1 MVRWLPSAIA
11 SQIACISLSFFFV
24 SCLIVL
30 PAPDFTTALSQSVDL
45 HSPSACT
52 DERAPY
58 TFVHKRDHHHPRGR
72 GHVPNSETALSRAQ
86 GESQGTVILS
96 PAPPLTPSPLRSRF
110 RASVFSS
117 AALSRCSPI
126 ALVKATE
133 STSRTPTSVFV
144 KMSALSERLV
154 MQLLRI
160 RNRELELETKQQELD
175 SKLRQEEDLRKELEV
190 EQEKLAKLRSVQ
202 ETLEKMNE
210 GLEAKYKAVKEDDEL
225 QRKQISEELKK
236 RIAEVD
242 EVSRELAEREQR
254 AQSRKELLLKQQEI
268 YDQHSNSGKEKFD
281 ELVAKRASEIEAL
294 TKKKDDN
301 IRRTPELRKQLET
314 ETEQLTAAK
323 AQQMEL
329 QAKVNEFLNRF
340 SIIQSQLNE
349 AKRVYESASTDKDRS
364 TRMLKALE
372 SDLEMLRR
380 RAATSK
386 AERDKELAKVTALTE
401 RMEAVRSQINTF
413 ENITKML
420 TMSDDGDAA
429 AGATQPRQ

>member
-1 MVRWLPSAIA
+1 
-11 SQIACISLSFFFV
+11 
-24 SCLIVL
+24 
-30 PAPDFTTALSQSVDL
+30 
-45 HSPSACT
+45 
-52 DERAPY
+52 
-58 TFVHKRDHHHPRGR
+58 
-72 GHVPNSETALSRAQ
+72 
-86 GESQGTVILS
+86 
-96 PAPPLTPSPLRSRF
+96 
-110 RASVFSS
+110 
-117 AALSRCSPI
+117 
-126 ALVKATE
+126 
-133 STSRTPTSVFV
+133 
-144 KMSALSERLV
+144 MSALSERLV

>member
-1 MVRWLPSAIA
+1 
-11 SQIACISLSFFFV
+11 
-24 SCLIVL
+24 
-30 PAPDFTTALSQSVDL
+30 
-45 HSPSACT
+45 
-52 DERAPY
+52 
-58 TFVHKRDHHHPRGR
+58 
-72 GHVPNSETALSRAQ
+72 
-86 GESQGTVILS
+86 
-96 PAPPLTPSPLRSRF
+96 
-110 RASVFSS
+110 
-117 AALSRCSPI
+117 
-126 ALVKATE
+126 
-133 STSRTPTSVFV
+133 
-144 KMSALSERLV
+144 MSALSERLV

-429 AGATQPRQ
+429 AGATEPRQ

>member
-1 MVRWLPSAIA
+1 
-11 SQIACISLSFFFV
+11 
-24 SCLIVL
+24 
-30 PAPDFTTALSQSVDL
+30 
-45 HSPSACT
+45 
-52 DERAPY
+52 
-58 TFVHKRDHHHPRGR
+58 
-72 GHVPNSETALSRAQ
+72 
-86 GESQGTVILS
+86 
-96 PAPPLTPSPLRSRF
+96 
-110 RASVFSS
+110 
-117 AALSRCSPI
+117 
-126 ALVKATE
+126 
-133 STSRTPTSVFV
+133 
-144 KMSALSERLV
+144 

-175 SKLRQEEDLRKELEV
+175 SKLKQEEDLRKELEV
-190 EQEKLAKLRSVQ
+190 EHEKLAKLRSVQ

-242 EVSRELAEREQR
+242 DVSRELAEREQR

-301 IRRTPELRKQLET
+301 IHRIPELRKQLVT

-323 AQQMEL
+323 ALQVEL

-340 SIIQSQLNE
+340 SVIQSQLND

-380 RAATSK
+380 RAVTSK

-401 RMEAVRSQINTF
+401 RTEAVRSQITTF
-413 ENITKML
+413 ENIAKML
-420 TMSDDGDAA
+420 TASQDGDAA
-429 AGATQPRQ
+429 SGATESRE

>member
-1 MVRWLPSAIA
+1 
-11 SQIACISLSFFFV
+11 
-24 SCLIVL
+24 
-30 PAPDFTTALSQSVDL
+30 
-45 HSPSACT
+45 
-52 DERAPY
+52 
-58 TFVHKRDHHHPRGR
+58 
-72 GHVPNSETALSRAQ
+72 
-86 GESQGTVILS
+86 
-96 PAPPLTPSPLRSRF
+96 
-110 RASVFSS
+110 
-117 AALSRCSPI
+117 
-126 ALVKATE
+126 
-133 STSRTPTSVFV
+133 
-144 KMSALSERLV
+144 MSALSERLV

-175 SKLRQEEDLRKELEV
+175 SKLKQEEDLRKELEV
-190 EQEKLAKLRSVQ
+190 EHEKLAKLRSVQ

-242 EVSRELAEREQR
+242 DVSRELAEREQR

-301 IRRTPELRKQLET
+301 IHRIPELRKQLVT
-314 ETEQLTAAK
+314 ETEELTAAK
-323 AQQMEL
+323 ALQVEL

-340 SIIQSQLNE
+340 SVIQSQLND

-380 RAATSK
+380 RAVTSK

-401 RMEAVRSQINTF
+401 RTEAVRSQITTF
-413 ENITKML
+413 ENIAKML
-420 TMSDDGDAA
+420 TASQDGDAA
-429 AGATQPRQ
+429 SGATESRE

>member
-1 MVRWLPSAIA
+1 
-11 SQIACISLSFFFV
+11 
-24 SCLIVL
+24 
-30 PAPDFTTALSQSVDL
+30 
-45 HSPSACT
+45 
-52 DERAPY
+52 
-58 TFVHKRDHHHPRGR
+58 
-72 GHVPNSETALSRAQ
+72 
-86 GESQGTVILS
+86 
-96 PAPPLTPSPLRSRF
+96 
-110 RASVFSS
+110 
-117 AALSRCSPI
+117 
-126 ALVKATE
+126 
-133 STSRTPTSVFV
+133 
-144 KMSALSERLV
+144 MSALSERLV

-349 AKRVYESASTDKDRS
+349 AKRLYESASTDKDRS